1 MVAAK
6 HFDDITTWG
15 PYQGG
20 AGMFGA
26 TGWTVPGDGNYI
38 EDADKYWGWIL
49 GKAREQYGDPGIR
62 FNTNDTRQQ
71 RYLVFSD
78 GTRVPVDRT
87 LVYHDAA
94 SKKNWIQNDDGTV
107 TPADGN
113 FKPVAAPFIP
123 AGYRHMDGEFAA
135 VDAHGNQVSAP
146 VRSPSADRVWHTDRN
161 GVLTPTNA
169 SGDYY
174 EIDPASGLHNYF
186 DKNGHPISKERY
198 FAAAPGSNAPAGA
211 PVGAAPLP
219 TDEQQSGRTAEAV
232 KKLQE
237 ELKARYSDLSD
248 AEQKLAESLLTA
260 RATTADGQRKLNDI
274 QMKIIDAVNNP
285 DLSLDTPAGE
295 AAFLKFLRGQV
306 AAIGDVVASGTLTA
320 DDQAKAIAALS
331 KLYSLQPA
339 DQPASTPAPAAGPG
353 ETEPAAVPG
362 EVLGPAAP
370 DPALGDLG
378 LGAAPV
384 GPDPLSSLASM
395 LPAAA
400 GSFPPAGQGGSPLDA
415 LGLAGPLAGLASQLA
430 DQPPRSEPAKHT
442 GAKTSSDD
450 TAADHD
456 NKGADQHSER
466 PGDQPKPQ
474 GPQPPPPDANG
485 TPGQG
490 APPAGPAAAA
500 APSSAVQLPDGS
512 TVTARTPAIAAAVK
526 SYLAGTP
533 LDAAYRQAGIELPP
547 PGTPVTNPVDP
558 AALTAGAIGMFKD
571 HYVVALSAAKAL
583 QDGQVVS
590 LSAAA
595 AGPDFLGWI
604 DPSALS
610 ARAAT
615 PPVASPVAGA
625 PAVPPLPVTTG

>member
-1 MVAAK
+1 MAAAE

-20 AGMFGA
+20 AGMFGT

-38 EDADKYWGWIL
+38 ADADKYWGWIL
-49 GKAREQYGDPGIR
+49 GKARVQYGDPGIR
-62 FNTNDTRQQ
+62 FNTNDTYQQ
-71 RYLVFSD
+71 RYLVFGD

-87 LVYHDAA
+87 LVYHDAGN
-94 SKKNWIQNDDGTV
+94 KKNWIQNDDGTV
-107 TPADGN
+107 TPADEN

-123 AGYRHMDGEFAA
+123 AGYRHVDGKFAA
-135 VDAHGNQVSAP
+135 LDAHGNQVSAP
-146 VRSPSADRVWHTDRN
+146 VGSPPADRVWHTDRN

-174 EIDPASGLHNYF
+174 EIDPATGLHNYF
-186 DKNGHPISKERY
+186 DKNGLPISKERY
-198 FAAAPGSNAPAGA
+198 FTAPPGNNAPASA
-211 PVGAAPLP
+211 AAGAAPLP

-232 KKLQE
+232 RKLQD

-274 QMKIIDAVNNP
+274 QKKIIDAVNNP

-306 AAIGDVVASGTLTA
+306 AAIGDVVSSGTLTA
-320 DDQAKAIAALS
+320 DDQATAIAALS

-353 ETEPAAVPG
+353 EAAPADGTDPAP
-362 EVLGPAAP
+362 LGPVAP

-430 DQPPRSEPAKHT
+430 DQPPRTEPANHDD
-442 GAKTSSDD
+442 AKTRSDD
-450 TAADHD
+450 TVADHQ

-474 GPQPPPPDANG
+474 DPQPPAPDANG

-490 APPAGPAAAA
+490 TPPAGPAAA
-500 APSSAVQLPDGS
+500 PSTAVQLPDGS
-512 TVTARTPAIAAAVK
+512 TVNARTPAIAAAVK

-533 LDAAYRQAGIELPP
+533 LEAAYRQAGIELPP
-547 PGTPVTNPVDP
+547 PGTPVTSPADP

-610 ARAAT
+610 APAAT
-615 PPVASPVAGA
+615 PP
-625 PAVPPLPVTTG
+625 PAPVTTG

>member
-1 MVAAK
+1 MAAAK

-26 TGWTVPGDGNYI
+26 TGWTAPGDGNYI

-62 FNTNDTRQQ
+62 FNTDDTYQQ
-71 RYLVFSD
+71 RYLVFGD

-107 TPADGN
+107 TPTDEN
-113 FKPVAAPFIP
+113 FKPVATPFIA
-123 AGYRHMDGEFAA
+123 AGYRHVDDRFAA

-146 VRSPSADRVWHTDRN
+146 VGSPATDRVWHTDRN
-161 GVLTPTNA
+161 GVLTPINA

-174 EIDPASGLHNYF
+174 EIDPATGLHNYF
-186 DKNGHPISKERY
+186 DKNGHPITKERY
-198 FAAAPGSNAPAGA
+198 FAAAPGNNAPAGA
-211 PVGAAPLP
+211 PAGAAPLS

-260 RATTADGQRKLNDI
+260 RATTADGRRQLNDI
-274 QMKIIDAVNNP
+274 QQKIIDAVNNP

-306 AAIGDVVASGTLTA
+306 AAIGDVLGSGTLTA

-331 KLYSLQPA
+331 KLYSLQPT
-339 DQPASTPAPAAGPG
+339 DQPASTPAPLQPADATPGSAA
-353 ETEPAAVPG
+353 AAVPA
-362 EVLGPAAP
+362 EVPGPAAP
-370 DPALGDLG
+370 DPELGDLG

-400 GSFPPAGQGGSPLDA
+400 GSFPSVGQGGSPLDA
-415 LGLAGPLAGLASQLA
+415 LGLAGPLAGLVSQLA
-430 DQPPRSEPAKHT
+430 DQPPRSEPAKHDDAT
-442 GAKTSSDD
+442 DAKTSSDD
-450 TAADHD
+450 E
-456 NKGADQHSER
+456 HSER

-474 GPQPPPPDANG
+474 GPQPPAPDANG

-490 APPAGPAAAA
+490 APPAGPPSPA
-500 APSSAVQLPDGS
+500 APSTAVPLPDGS
-512 TVTARTPAIAAAVK
+512 TVTARTPAVAAAVK
-526 SYLAGTP
+526 AYLAGTP

-604 DPSALS
+604 DPSAL
-610 ARAAT
+610 
-615 PPVASPVAGA
+615 GA
-625 PAVPPLPVTTG
+625 PAATLPPLPVTTG